1 MRIAAAGI
9 LVTVAALGA
18 ASSAQAQAGTMYG
31 GSAVVGVQLATPT
44 ISLLAGAD
52 GGIVARAGTAVD
64 CRKHHWTNQVVRIT
78 GHATGG
84 HFTATGHTSLDKR
97 HRLRVKL
104 TGTIAG
110 AVISGRY
117 VERLKGCKGKSRK
130 FVLHAQATPSGA
142 GAKPPVRTLMY
153 GLTSQGAGA
162 LKLPVA
168 LRVNADGKLYAT
180 WQALAQCSGAGR
192 VPVMNSTPL
201 TKIRADGTFSRSE
214 RYTIRYT
221 DGSHDVFRVTF
232 AGQFVP
238 GGAVGT
244 LTARTQL
251 ADRKHLYAP
260 CISGT
265 QHWSATM

>member
-18 ASSAQAQAGTMYG
+18 ASSAQAQTMYG
-31 GSAVVGVQLATPT
+31 GSAVAGVQLATPT
-44 ISLLAGAD
+44 ISLLAGA
-52 GGIVARAGTAVD
+52 GGSIAARAGTAVD
-64 CRKHHWTNQVVRIT
+64 CRGHHWTNQVVRIT
-78 GHATGG
+78 GHASGSR
-84 HFTATGHTSLDKR
+84 FTASGHTSLDKR

-110 AVISGRY
+110 AVVSGRY

-130 FVLHAQATPSGA
+130 FVLHAQAAPSGA

-162 LKLPVA
+162 VNLPVA

-214 RYTIRYT
+214 RYKIRYT

-251 ADRKHLYAP
+251 ADHKHLYAP
-260 CISGT
+260 CVSGT
-265 QHWSATM
+265 QHWSVTI